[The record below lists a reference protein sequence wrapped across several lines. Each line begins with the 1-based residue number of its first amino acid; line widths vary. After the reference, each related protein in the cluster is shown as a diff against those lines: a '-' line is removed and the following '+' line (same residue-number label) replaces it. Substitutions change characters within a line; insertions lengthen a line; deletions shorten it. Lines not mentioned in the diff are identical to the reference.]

1 MWLTAWLILLLVLY
15 LFIRSFRRSS
25 SSPNPFAV
33 DTRRPPELLVTDQEA
48 RKKVLHNG
56 FSAKKVPGQLDAIV
70 VGSGIGGL
78 AAAAILAKSGRRVLV
93 LEQHDQ
99 AGGCCH
105 SFIEEG
111 FEFDIGIHYIG
122 ELHKHSLLR
131 TLTDQITDG
140 QLEWAKMDDVFDYV
154 ILGEHENLRT
164 YQLYSSEGS
173 YQHCLNTQFPEEKEA
188 IDKYL
193 KLIKMV
199 RRQLPLFVIIKMI
212 PLQLARFLI
221 RTGIIHW
228 FTSIFKLAST
238 SLLDVVNDW
247 TKNKDLRAVI
257 CYCCGDYG
265 VMPRDASVVMH
276 AVVAQHYQ
284 KGAWY
289 PKGGA
294 SEIAFHI
301 IPVIRKSGGDVLV
314 RAPVRRILVNDEGA
328 AYGVTVKKGEDEINL
343 FAPIVISDA
352 GVFNTYEE
360 LLPREVQSKPAI
372 QALLSSLHHGVGGL
386 SVFVGLNGT
395 AEELGLKAANYW
407 FFEENDID
415 ELYTNYFSLKD
426 KDFTERCPMTFVSF
440 PSAKDP
446 TWNDRFEGKSSMIIV
461 TIVRYEWFENW
472 KDERVKKRGE
482 DYENLKADI
491 ARSLIDQTT
500 EYFPQ
505 LKDKIEFINVGS
517 PLTNQFYIAASRGEM
532 YGVNHDLS
540 RFTPE
545 NIASCRGKT
554 PVRNLYLT
562 GQDVFSCGFVGA
574 SYGAVTCA
582 SEVLHRNLYY
592 DILKLRKNI
601 KKGEAKKEA

>member
-1 MWLTAWLILLLVLY
+1 MWLTACLILLLVLY
-15 LFIRSFRRSS
+15 LFVRSFRRSS
-25 SSPNPFAV
+25 SSSNPFAV

-111 FEFDIGIHYIG
+111 FEFDTGIHYIG

-164 YQLYSSEGS
+164 YQLYSSEGN

-193 KLIKMV
+193 KLTKMV

-238 SLLDVVNDW
+238 SLSDVVNDW

-265 VMPRDASVVMH
+265 VVPKDASVVMH
-276 AVVAQHYQ
+276 AAIAQHFQ

-314 RAPVRRILVNDEGA
+314 RAPVRRILVNEDGA
-328 AYGVTVKKGEDEINL
+328 AYGVTVKK
-343 FAPIVISDA
+343 
-352 GVFNTYEE
+352 
-360 LLPREVQSKPAI
+360 AI

-407 FFEENDID
+407 FFKENDID
-415 ELYTNYFSLKD
+415 ELYTKYFSLKD

-461 TIVRYEWFENW
+461 TVVRYEWFENW

-482 DYENLKADI
+482 DYENLKMDI
-491 ARSLIDQTT
+491 ARNLIAQTT
-500 EYFPQ
+500 EYFSQ

-545 NIASCRGKT
+545 NIASCRAKT
-554 PVRNLYLT
+554 PVKNLYLT
-562 GQDVFSCGFVGA
+562 GQDIFSCGFVGA
-574 SYGAVTCA
+574 SHGAVICA